1 MRREKVGC
9 CRPYYPAFRWNL
21 NAGVSSPK
29 SRRNV
34 PLTRGDNRMSLIERE
49 LMGDGPRWKGPRPRG
64 IPLVRVMSR
73 EEAVLARP
81 RSGGVIVS
89 IRAPGMEPAALSS
102 RWKAVLQL
110 EIEDVDLRG
119 NLDSDMDIRGPGE
132 AIANFVK
139 SHRQAPEIALHC
151 HAGVSRSRS
160 AAAAIC
166 EAYGWPYRWTVL
178 HRPLF
183 DAVLAALRGGPG
195 L

>member
-1 MRREKVGC
+1 MRNSARGPGGV
-9 CRPYYPAFRWNL
+9 
-21 NAGVSSPK
+21 AGDHPSGHPS
-29 SRRNV
+29 RNV
-34 PLTRGDNRMSLIERE
+34 PHTRGDQEISLIERA
-49 LMGDGPRWKGPRPRG
+49 LMGDGPQWKGPRPRG

-73 EEAVLARP
+73 EEAVFARP

-89 IRAPGMEPAALSS
+89 IRARRMEPAALSS

-110 EIEDVDLRG
+110 EIEDVDLHG
-119 NLDSDMDIRGPGE
+119 NLDPDVDMRGPAE

-151 HAGVSRSRS
+151 HAGVNRSRS

-195 L
+195 F

>member
-1 MRREKVGC
+1 
-9 CRPYYPAFRWNL
+9 
-21 NAGVSSPK
+21 
-29 SRRNV
+29 
-34 PLTRGDNRMSLIERE
+34 MSLIERE

-73 EEAVLARP
+73 EEAVSARP

-89 IRAPGMEPAALSS
+89 IWDPGMEPPVLSS

-110 EIEDVDLRG
+110 EIDDVDLYG
-119 NLDSDMDIRGPGE
+119 NLDPGADIRGPGE
-132 AIANFVK
+132 GIANFVK
-139 SHRQAPEIALHC
+139 SHRRAPLIAFHC
-151 HAGVSRSRS
+151 HAGVSWSRS

-166 EAYGWPYRWTVL
+166 EAYEWPYRWTVL

-183 DAVLAALRGGPG
+183 DAALMALRGGPG